1 MSADAIVKSYIDRIL
16 RLKEEQDTLAADI
29 REVYA
34 EAKGHGYDKTALGEV
49 VSYLRKIEK
58 KGRDA
63 VDERTAMFDLYLS
76 AYEQPSHTHAPARTR
91 EGQSYAQA
99 KGIDVPS
106 FVALT
111 SSGGAY
117 RYDAE
122 ITEHEQPET
131 ATRPGQD
138 VQSPI
143 QRASADENLDVTAG
157 ETATKLPLQTSPET
171 GSAGDP
177 SPTSGQMDLVEAG
190 TGQNCAVL
198 PQEPCTAQITPSAA
212 TPAEPEAVSP
222 TPPAASG
229 TISPSSD
236 IQEVPGGNLS
246 KPSPDAGAEDG
257 SAHAGHSTAQSEQAA
272 HHFDDVPAFLKQ
284 ERAERQPN
292 PKCRKPGDC
301 KWDHGQVSCWRC
313 NSAPAARESE
323 VA

>member
-1 MSADAIVKSYIDRIL
+1 MSAELQVKAFIERIL
-16 RLKEEQDTLAADI
+16 RLKEEQDTLADDI

-91 EGQSYAQA
+91 EAS
-99 KGIDVPS
+99 
-106 FVALT
+106 
-111 SSGGAY
+111 
-117 RYDAE
+117 E
-122 ITEHEQPET
+122 ITEHEQPKT

-222 TPPAASG
+222 THPAASG

-236 IQEVPGGNLS
+236 LQDVPGGNLS

-257 SAHAGHSTAQSEQAA
+257 IARAMAANAQSEQAA
-272 HHFDDVPAFLKQ
+272 HHSDDDVPAFLKQ

-292 PKCRKPGDC
+292 PKCQKPGDC